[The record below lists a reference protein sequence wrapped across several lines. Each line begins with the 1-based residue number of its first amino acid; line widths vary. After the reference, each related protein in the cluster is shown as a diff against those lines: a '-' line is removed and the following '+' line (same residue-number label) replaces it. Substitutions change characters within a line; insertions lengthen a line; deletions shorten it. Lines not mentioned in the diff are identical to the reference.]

1 MCKCTPE
8 IKTKFCQH
16 CAFPEHTKID
26 KPPIKPPLCKSKV
39 AKRLVW
45 YHGTTSDALKK
56 IQQEGVL
63 FGVRNTPS
71 RCTYLAADLSTAKQ
85 YGDVILQVN
94 YNPSGGDNNYCDDCW
109 QMRVYEPI
117 PIKNITILTRDVN
130 V

>member
-1 MCKCTPE
+1 MGGYRFDAELGICGDE
-8 IKTKFCQH
+8 FGGSYMQ
-16 CAFPEHTKID
+16 
-26 KPPIKPPLCKSKV
+26 
-39 AKRLVW
+39 LVW
-45 YHGTTSDALKK
+45 YHGTTNDALKK

-71 RCTYLAADLSTAKQ
+71 RCTYLAAELSTAKQ

-117 PIKNITILTRDVN
+117 PIKNITILTRDMNTVSS
-130 V
+130 

>member
-1 MCKCTPE
+1 M
-8 IKTKFCQH
+8 Q
-16 CAFPEHTKID
+16 
-26 KPPIKPPLCKSKV
+26 
-39 AKRLVW
+39 LVW
-45 YHGTTSDALKK
+45 YHGTTNDALKK

-117 PIKNITILTRDVN
+117 PIKNITILTLGGFSGFGDAASQA
-130 V
+130 